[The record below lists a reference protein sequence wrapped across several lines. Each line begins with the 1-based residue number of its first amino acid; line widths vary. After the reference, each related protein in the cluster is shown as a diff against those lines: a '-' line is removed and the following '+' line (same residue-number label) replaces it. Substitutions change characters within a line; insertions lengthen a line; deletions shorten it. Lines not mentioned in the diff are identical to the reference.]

1 MVDLF
6 LCHNGADKD
15 RARAIG
21 EVVERATWNGRNLAV
36 FLDAWDIAPGENII
50 VRLNGAL
57 DKARYVAVLL
67 SPEMVGSEWCAAE
80 VASVLAT
87 DPTNRAGRLLPI
99 RIRDEHLSTG
109 ERLNV
114 PPFLR
119 ALVRL
124 DFSTPERE
132 RADMH
137 RLLAHLR
144 GERPPRGARRAVT
157 SAPVAEL
164 APALPESADVADEMP
179 EDLIGNIVPVR
190 EIPSKIWSAPTLL
203 RSMRELPEG
212 VTFPPLLL
220 RENLLFSFHHP
231 SSAPL
236 AEICDAT
243 AARPHAT
250 REWRADP
257 SRWRWVIEL
266 LNRSLRAYLA
276 DHGVRFDGKRFFFAA
291 NGPGPLRLR
300 WGTGTART
308 VVRPPDADRPGGFWV
323 HQGARLR
330 FETLGSDLYLSIDP
344 LWMFTTD
351 GRTPVGRET
360 AGPLAMKWGG
370 RERNGTI
377 LRHVLMWCDVLAQGR
392 RVAEIN
398 CGGQRIVLDR
408 LPGGVRSPVGVVSD
422 HVRVRAL
429 LEFTRKEQDL
439 DAGAAALFGLTSAI
453 DTVEEDDDGEEEAA
467 F

>member
-15 RARAIG
+15 RAKAIG
-21 EVVERATWNGRNLAV
+21 EVVEATIWNGRNLAV

-50 VRLNGAL
+50 VRLNAAL
-57 DKARYVAVLL
+57 DKARHVAVLL

-99 RIRDEHLSTG
+99 RIRDEHRSTG

-124 DFSTPERE
+124 DFSTPDRE
-132 RADMH
+132 RADMP

-144 GERPPRGARRAVT
+144 GERPPRGARRTPVGG
-157 SAPVAEL
+157 PVAEL
-164 APALPESADVADEMP
+164 APALPESADLADETP

-190 EIPSKIWSAPTLL
+190 EIPSTIWSAPTTL
-203 RSMRELPEG
+203 RSKHELPEG
-212 VTFPPLLL
+212 VSFPPLLL
-220 RENLLFSFHHP
+220 RENLLLSFHHP
-231 SSAPL
+231 STAPL
-236 AEICDAT
+236 STICDAR
-243 AARPHAT
+243 AARPNPT
-250 REWRADP
+250 REWRADA

-266 LNRSLRAYLA
+266 LNYSLRAYLWE
-276 DHGVRFDGKRFFFAA
+276 HGVRFDGKRFFFAA
-291 NGPGPLRLR
+291 NGAAPVQLR
-300 WGTGTART
+300 WGSGTART
-308 VVRPPDADRPGGFWV
+308 VVRPPDADRPGGYWV

-330 FETLGSDLYLSIDP
+330 FETLGSDLHLSIDP

-351 GRTPVGRET
+351 GRTPVPRET

-377 LRHVLMWCDVLAQGR
+377 LRHVLMWCDVLAQGK
-392 RVAEIN
+392 RVAEIA
-398 CGGQRIVLDR
+398 CGQQRIVVDR
-408 LPGGVRSPVGVVSD
+408 LPGGVRSHVGVVGD
-422 HVRVRAL
+422 HVRMGAL
-429 LEFTRKEQDL
+429 MEFTRKEKDL
-439 DAGAAALFGLTSAI
+439 DAGPARFGLTTGA
-453 DTVEEDDDGEEEAA
+453 DAVQEDDDGEEAP

>member
-6 LCHNGADKD
+6 LCHNGADK
-15 RARAIG
+15 
-21 EVVERATWNGRNLAV
+21 ERAKRICEIVEGTVCNGRNLSV

-50 VRLNGAL
+50 VRLNSAL

-67 SPEMVGSEWCAAE
+67 SPEMVRSAWCAAE

-99 RIRDEHLSTG
+99 RIRDENRSTG

-119 ALVRL
+119 ALMRL
-124 DFSTPERE
+124 DFSTPNGQRT
-132 RADMH
+132 DMP

-144 GERPPRGARRAVT
+144 GERAPRGARRSPT

-164 APALPESADVADEMP
+164 APALPESADAADEIP
-179 EDLIGNIVPVR
+179 ENLIGNIVPVR
-190 EIPSKIWSAPTLL
+190 EIPTMMWSAPTAL
-203 RSMRELPEG
+203 RSMHELPEG
-212 VTFPPLLL
+212 IAFPPLLL
-220 RENLLFSFHHP
+220 RENLLLSFHHP
-231 SSAPL
+231 STASL
-236 AEICDAT
+236 ASICDAHS
-243 AARPHAT
+243 ARPNPT
-250 REWRADP
+250 REWRGDA

-266 LNRSLRAYLA
+266 LNRSLRAHLRE
-276 DHGVRFDGKRFFFAA
+276 HGVRFDGKRFFFAA
-291 NGPGPLRLR
+291 NGPARVQLR
-300 WGTGTART
+300 WGSGTART

-330 FETLGSDLYLSIDP
+330 FETLGSALYLSIDP
-344 LWMFTTD
+344 IWVFTTD
-351 GRTPVGRET
+351 GHTPVGRET

-392 RVAEIN
+392 RVAEIA
-398 CGGQRIVLDR
+398 CGEQRIVLDR
-408 LPGGVRSPVGVVSD
+408 LPGGVRSPVGVVGD

-429 LEFTRKEQDL
+429 LEFTRKEQNL
-439 DAGAAALFGLTSAI
+439 DADPAVLFGLTAAT
-453 DTVEEDDDGEEEAA
+453 DALEDDDGEEVP